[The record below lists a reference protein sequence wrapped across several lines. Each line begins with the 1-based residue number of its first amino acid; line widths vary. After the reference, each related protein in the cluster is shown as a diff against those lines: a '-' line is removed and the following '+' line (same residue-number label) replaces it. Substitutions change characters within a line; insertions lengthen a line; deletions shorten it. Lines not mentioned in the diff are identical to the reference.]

1 MSNVIIM
8 MIGVSLLTF
17 FIVLGAFLW
26 AVKNKQFDDEYKF
39 ITLDDDEE
47 ESLNDMLNLEKRKE
61 EALRKQK
68 KLS

>member
-1 MSNVIIM
+1 MSNVITI

-17 FIVLGAFLW
+17 FIILATFLW
-26 AVKNKQFDDEYKF
+26 AIKNKQFDDEYKF
-39 ITLDDDEE
+39 ITLNDDEE
-47 ESLNDMLNLEKRKE
+47 ALNDIINLQKRKE

>member
-1 MSNVIIM
+1 MSNVIIIM

-17 FIVLGAFLW
+17 FIVLSAFLW

-47 ESLNDMLNLEKRKE
+47 SLNDMLNLEKRKE